1 MVSVVVMSVVAA
13 VERDLAEIGAV
24 DAALAE
30 SALAATAL
38 ALARELDSAGSAT
51 SKSMCANALRDTLA
65 ALRERM
71 PEVPVADRVSGLQER
86 TRLKLAG
93 KAK

>member
-1 MVSVVVMSVVAA
+1 MVSVVVMSVVSA
-13 VERDLAEIGAV
+13 VERDLAEIRAV
-24 DAALAE
+24 DEGLAE

-38 ALARELDSAGSAT
+38 ALARELDAEGSAT

-71 PEVPVADRVSGLQER
+71 PEVPAADRVSGLQER

-93 KAK
+93 GGK